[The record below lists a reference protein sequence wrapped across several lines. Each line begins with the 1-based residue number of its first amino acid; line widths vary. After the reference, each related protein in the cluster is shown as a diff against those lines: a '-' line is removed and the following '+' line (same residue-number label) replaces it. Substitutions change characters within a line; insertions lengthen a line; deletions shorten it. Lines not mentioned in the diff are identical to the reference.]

1 MHHFTVGRINS
12 VVICCPISVAAQTS
26 KINSRGIFLQEVL
39 GLNPGAASIFTTTF
53 RYFGMS
59 KFVHAKQKEKT
70 ILLYTQGDKVLVR
83 FLYSF
88 LSLACSD
95 VLHT

>member
-1 MHHFTVGRINS
+1 M
-12 VVICCPISVAAQTS
+12 
-26 KINSRGIFLQEVL
+26 QEVL

-53 RYFGMS
+53 WYFGMR

-83 FLYSF
+83 FLCSF

>member
-1 MHHFTVGRINS
+1 M
-12 VVICCPISVAAQTS
+12 AAQTS

-39 GLNPGAASIFTTTF
+39 GINPGAASIFTTTF
-53 RYFGMS
+53 WYFGMCMRT
-59 KFVHAKQKEKT
+59 FVQAKQKEKT

>member
-1 MHHFTVGRINS
+1 M
-12 VVICCPISVAAQTS
+12 AAQTS

-53 RYFGMS
+53 WYFGMCMRT
-59 KFVHAKQKEKT
+59 FVHAKQKEKT